1 MSELRENLRSEFLD
15 REYREAYADT
25 FVDTFVAMQIRAIRE
40 QRGMTQKELA
50 EKIGTAQ
57 TGVSRLEN
65 ANYSGRSISA
75 LKNVARQ
82 FDCWLRVSFESYGS
96 LVEEAEGFGEEALR
110 RPSFEE
116 DTAFSQ
122 ETEPSGDHQ
131 GRMKQMAKATANTA
145 VVSPLA
151 AMMSALGKNA
161 ISSSRRPQL
170 DNSNRNRPAGSTLPL
185 DASRRAA

>member
-1 MSELRENLRSEFLD
+1 MSELRENLKREFRD
-15 REYREAYADT
+15 REYREAYADS

-96 LVEEAEGFGEEALR
+96 LIEEAEGFGEEALR
-110 RPSFEE
+110 RPSFDE
-116 DTAFSQ
+116 DPAFSQ
-122 ETEPSGDHQ
+122 ETEPSGDYR
-131 GRMKQMAKATANTA
+131 GRMTQMARATANKA
-145 VVSPLA
+145 VASPLA
-151 AMMSALGKNA
+151 DMASALKRDA
-161 ISSSRRPQL
+161 ISSSRKPQL
-170 DNSNRNRPAGSTLPL
+170 GGNRPAGSTPLL
-185 DASRRAA
+185 DAAGRRAA